1 MGVRRLG
8 WVNPYLVPNV
18 KLDALSESEY
28 LSTRWERMTV
38 SGCSRE
44 EAATKGTGLPIS
56 LKGGD

>member
-18 KLDALSESEY
+18 KLDALSKSEY
-28 LSTRWERMTV
+28 LSTRWERMMV
-38 SGCSRE
+38 SGCFRE